1 MKQVSLIYWIENNK
15 TNVELVLPKHGIFP
29 QLEATGFKAIDFIQS
44 GMWWLRLVLEFKKP
58 SEITLVAQGT
68 LSRLLSKN
76 I

>member
-1 MKQVSLIYWIENNK
+1 MSFIYWIENTK
-15 TNVELVLPKHGIFP
+15 TNVELVLPKYSILS

-58 SEITLVAQGT
+58 SEITLVAQST

>member
-1 MKQVSLIYWIENNK
+1 M
-15 TNVELVLPKHGIFP
+15 FR
-29 QLEATGFKAIDFIQS
+29 LEATGFKAIDFIQS
-44 GMWWLRLVLEFKKP
+44 RMWWLRLVLEFKKP

>member
-1 MKQVSLIYWIENNK
+1 MSLIYWVENTK
-15 TNVELVLPKHGIFP
+15 TNVELVLSKHSIFS
-29 QLEATGFKAIDFIQS
+29 QLEATGFKPNDFIQS

-68 LSRLLSKN
+68 PSRLLSKN

>member
-1 MKQVSLIYWIENNK
+1 MSFIYWIENTK
-15 TNVELVLPKHGIFP
+15 TNVELVLPKYSILS

-58 SEITLVAQGT
+58 SEITLVAQGM